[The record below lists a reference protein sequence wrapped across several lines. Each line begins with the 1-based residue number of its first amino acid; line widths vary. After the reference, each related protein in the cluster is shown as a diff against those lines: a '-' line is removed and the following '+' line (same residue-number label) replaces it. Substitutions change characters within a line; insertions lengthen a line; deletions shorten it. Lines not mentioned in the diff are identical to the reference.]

1 MRFWET
7 SAIVPLL
14 LDEANTERAK
24 ECQRVDPL
32 VVVWWGTATE
42 CVSSI
47 ARLERAGHGISEAF
61 ERLDTVAAAWV
72 EIEASDAV
80 RRSASRILRTHPLKA
95 ADALQ
100 LAAAT
105 VAAEG
110 APSSL
115 PFVTFDRRLA
125 EAAGREGFPVIG
137 ERRRPGAR

>member
-1 MRFWET
+1 MRFWDT

-14 LDEANTERAK
+14 LQEASTRRATDLLQ
-24 ECQRVDPL
+24 EDPE

-42 CVSSI
+42 CVSAI
-47 ARLERAGHGISEAF
+47 ARPERAGERVNEAF
-61 ERLDTVAAAWV
+61 DRLDALAHAWA
-72 EIEASDAV
+72 EIEASDMV
-80 RRSASRILRTHPLKA
+80 RRNASRVLRTHALTA

-115 PFVTFDRRLA
+115 RFVTFDRRLQ
-125 EAAGREGFPVIG
+125 AAAAREGFSVLG
-137 ERRRPGAR
+137 EAPRGAR

>member
-1 MRFWET
+1 MRFWDT
-7 SAIVPLL
+7 SAVVPLL
-14 LDEANTERAK
+14 LAEANTQRAK
-24 ECQRVDPL
+24 DLYRVDPGQ
-32 VVVWWGTATE
+32 VVWRGTATE
-42 CVSSI
+42 CVSAI
-47 ARLERAGHGISEAF
+47 ARPERAGQPVREAF
-61 ERLDTVAAAWV
+61 DRLDVLAEAWV

-80 RRSASRILRTHPLKA
+80 RRTATRMLRTHPLTA

-125 EAAGREGFPVIG
+125 EAATREGFPVIG
-137 ERRRPGAR
+137 QEQRPSTR

>member
-1 MRFWET
+1 MRFWDT

-14 LDEANTERAK
+14 LAESTTGRAK
-24 ECQRVDPL
+24 ELHHVDSGL
-32 VVVWWGTATE
+32 VVWWGTATE
-42 CVSSI
+42 CVSAI
-47 ARLERAGHGISEAF
+47 ARPERAGHRVHEAF
-61 ERLDTVAAAWV
+61 DRLDALAAAWV

-80 RRSASRILRTHPLKA
+80 RRYASRVLRTHPLTA

-125 EAAGREGFPVIG
+125 EAAAREGFPVVG
-137 ERRRPGAR
+137 EEKRPSAR